1 MKRELE
7 KIKREYIEEIIEMG
21 KGGIRKENIE
31 MMDYLT
37 HTAKSLC
44 GIIHSF
50 DEESYGRNYGENRY
64 GDNYGEN
71 YGDNYGNDHDS
82 ADGYGRYSRRDSMGR
97 YASDKSWM
105 EKLKRMEDEAPNEKA
120 RREVEEFRRRVE
132 RM

>member
-7 KIKREYIEEIIEMG
+7 KIKREYLEEIIEMG
-21 KGGIRKENIE
+21 KDGIRKENIE

-50 DEESYGRNYGENRY
+50 DEESYGRSY

-82 ADGYGRYSRRDSMGR
+82 AGGYGRYSRRDSMGR

-105 EKLKRMEDEAPNEKA
+105 ERLKRMEDEAPNEKA